1 MGSIPKEVILLAI
14 FAVIVIFGIIKGASI
29 SLRVKNWFSLD
40 SKKPSTVD
48 VGKNIDISGGQ
59 LDEALGIKGAAAG
72 REVSSVKVLENADA
86 RGAKIGRLVGIE
98 DDRGVLTKTE
108 EP

>member
-14 FAVIVIFGIIKGASI
+14 FAVIVIVAIVKGASI

-48 VGKNIDISGGQ
+48 VGRNIDVSGGQ

-72 REVSSVKVLENADA
+72 REVSSVKVLDNANA

-98 DDRGVLTKTE
+98 DDRGVPAKTE

>member
-1 MGSIPKEVILLAI
+1 MGKIEVILLAI
-14 FAVIVIFGIIKGASI
+14 FAVIVIFAIVKGASI
-29 SLRVKNWFSLD
+29 SMRVKNWFSID

-48 VGKNIDISGGQ
+48 VGKNIDVSGGEIQ
-59 LDEALGIKGAAAG
+59 EAVGIKGGSAG
-72 REVSSVKVLENADA
+72 REVSSVKILENANA

-98 DDRGVLTKTE
+98 DDRGVPANTE